1 MASIFDRF
9 GGGAREDTSPA
20 RWPAPQVPGEP
31 PYSPAVLSQSAPLA
45 PARAENRQD
54 GEVHYA
60 PALIVGIGVAGRL
73 VLQNVIDQVEV
84 DLFADVEKLRFMQ
97 FDFGEQ
103 VAALRRR
110 KCDVREVSIK
120 KVGLGSAGGNAA
132 VRYAAWAAFMHAPMY
147 KDICTYFSDGLFG
160 LNDLRIYIVLSLR
173 EAAAGTLPALLQLF
187 RRNHADKVALINVI
201 ATLDS
206 PAGITPLADGEV
218 HAALRELGRFTLR
231 SSHVLPAPV
240 GQQGGSIIDQTLVD
254 HLFLVDAEFPENPE
268 LRKKPFAD
276 GSAQLLSEAVYTLIH
291 PSSDEIRERRK
302 NILTR
307 TSSQAYR
314 LSVPV
319 LHSFSLATLNT
330 PLAELQAYVQA
341 RLARAVLLGDIPQ
354 AQPGW
359 LLASS
364 NPQIAEGLAKSWMY
378 PQKFNHP
385 IFDWLWSTLDATKL
399 RNLPAVALAD
409 KDAYL
414 SLFRWIVISGVND
427 HLERESNLLVAWEA
441 ADVLQK
447 KLEKL
452 QQWIAQTSYRDA
464 QLPSRGAMVQILKGF
479 VKILQDVQVA
489 LEEWLKAFYGE
500 TIVNARAVKASS
512 SSDLFQIFGSAQA
525 GPAQD
530 GPISQQL
537 DAEVQSAVDKLQH
550 VSQGSFCLPVLEI
563 RSESTA
569 VEDFYKS
576 IVPTGT
582 ENSAYS
588 GLRRRLG
595 WWLHEDA
602 AQNRLLLSAICL
614 SDEDGAP
621 RQYSA
626 GQAAILIEEVH
637 LLAAAQ
643 AQAVR
648 TQVTSELFNRQAW
661 SKRDLLKRA
670 ASLPYLDVDE
680 SDTDLITLQQETD
693 GRLGYIIAQ
702 TEAQGNEY
710 LRIPFDA
717 LAQSQRRTLPNGEKT
732 RLTAIGFYNFI
743 PLRAVKYYRGSDQ
756 AYRIGANAHLFPQER
771 NARALE
777 SEIRETLALNDNPNA
792 RRFELV
798 VPVAAT
804 LWNRNL
810 ERLFFRALACGLIGI
825 HHSQQMVFGEEPNY
839 WQVKEIKNYPAF
851 DLASA
856 NTALGLW
863 DAYQKFTLAFPS
875 DPLHVPSAINTPR
888 NPFSPNNRLEFFNAV
903 LGECEPL
910 VKSAE
915 TKNRLVELR
924 NTLAQLR
931 RTNEAYA
938 LASCF
943 ADLMEYEFN
952 HLGEPLER
960 FAEPLM

>member
-9 GGGAREDTSPA
+9 GGGAKEDTAQA
-20 RWPAPQVPGEP
+20 RWVAPQVPGEL
-31 PYSPAVLSQSAPLA
+31 PYAPAVMGQTASLA
-45 PARAENRQD
+45 PSRAENRQD
-54 GEVHYA
+54 GGIKYA

-73 VLQNVIDQVEV
+73 ALQNVVDQVEM

-103 VAALRRR
+103 APQLRYR
-110 KCDVREVSIK
+110 KCNVREVSIK
-120 KVGLGSAGGNAA
+120 KEGLGAVAGNAA
-132 VRYAAWAAFMHAPMY
+132 VRHAAHAAFMYAPKY
-147 KDICTYFSDGLFG
+147 KDIYTYFSDGLFG
-160 LNDLRIYIVLSLR
+160 LNDLRVYIVLSLR
-173 EAAAGTLPALLQLF
+173 EVAAGALPAILQLL

-218 HAALRELGRFTLR
+218 HAALRELGRFTIR

-240 GQQGGSIIDQTLVD
+240 GQQGGAIIDQTLID
-254 HLFLVDAEFPENPE
+254 HLFVVDAEFPKNPE
-268 LRKKPFAD
+268 LRKKTFVD
-276 GSAQLLSEAVYTLIH
+276 GSAQLLSEAVYILIH

-302 NILTR
+302 NVLTKS
-307 TSSQAYR
+307 SSQAYR
-314 LSVPV
+314 LSAPV

-330 PLAELQAYVQA
+330 PVAELQAYVRA
-341 RLARAVLLGDIPQ
+341 RLARAVLLGDVAQ

-359 LLASS
+359 LQASS
-364 NPQIAEGLAKSWMY
+364 NPQNAEGLARSWMY

-385 IFDWLWSTLDATKL
+385 IFDWVWSTLDATKL
-399 RNLPAVALAD
+399 KNLPAVALAD

-414 SLFRWIVISGVND
+414 SLFQWIVVSGVNY

-441 ADVLQK
+441 ADVLLK
-447 KLEKL
+447 KVEKL
-452 QQWIAQTSYRDA
+452 QQWMAQTNYRDA
-464 QLPSRGAMVQILKGF
+464 QLPSKGAILQILKGF
-479 VKILQDVQVA
+479 AKILQQVQAA
-489 LEEWLKAFYGE
+489 LEEWLKVFYGE
-500 TIVNARAVKASS
+500 SLVNSRAAKAASNN
-512 SSDLFQIFGSAQA
+512 LFQIFGSDSNLSA
-525 GPAQD
+525 AQD

-537 DAEVQSAVDKLQH
+537 DAEVQAAVEKFQR

-576 IVPTGT
+576 IVPTGI
-582 ENSAYS
+582 ENGAYL

-595 WWLHEDA
+595 WWLHEDVEKR
-602 AQNRLLLSAICL
+602 RLVLSAIFL
-614 SDEDGAP
+614 SDDSEMP

-626 GQAAILIEEVH
+626 SQAAILIEEVQR
-637 LLAAAQ
+637 LAAGQ

-648 TQVTSELFNRQAW
+648 VQVTSELFNRQAW
-661 SKRDLLKRA
+661 LRRDLLKRA
-670 ASLPYLDVDE
+670 ASLPYLDIDE
-680 SDTDLITLQQETD
+680 SDADLISLQQETD

-702 TEAQGNEY
+702 TEVQGEEY

-717 LAQSQRRTLPNGEKT
+717 LAQSQRRALPNGEKT

-743 PLRAVKYYRGSDQ
+743 PLRAVKFYRGSDH
-756 AYRIGANAHLFPQER
+756 AYRTSANPHLFPQER

-777 SEIRETLALNDNPNA
+777 SEIRETLMLNDTPNA

-798 VPVAAT
+798 APVAAT

-810 ERLFFRALACGLIGI
+810 ERLFFRALACGLIGQ
-825 HHSQQMVFGEEPNY
+825 HQSQQMVFGEEPNY
-839 WQVKEIKNYPAF
+839 WQVQEINNFPAF

-856 NTALGLW
+856 NTAMGLW
-863 DAYQKFTLAFPS
+863 EAYQKFTLVFPS
-875 DPLHVPSAINTPR
+875 DPLHVPPAINTPR
-888 NPFSPNNRLEFFNAV
+888 NPFSWNNRIEFFNAM
-903 LGECEPL
+903 LGECELL

-915 TKNRLVELR
+915 TRNRLAELR
-924 NTLAQLR
+924 STLAQLR